1 MENNHQY
8 VAGNILPF
16 QNKAIMAK
24 WPWLLGIGIA
34 LVILGTFAI
43 LAAALTTLISVVF
56 LGGFLIA
63 NGILLSYQAGKLWWG
78 QWEKFFLQAGI
89 GFLYVIAGI
98 VFIANPISAAV
109 TLTLMFAIFYIIIG
123 ISRAILAI
131 THRISGWGWLFVSA
145 LITTA
150 IGILILSVWPSA
162 SLWILGVFVG
172 IDIVFIGWAFI
183 MSALW
188 ARKKI
193 QAVVK
198 E

>member
-1 MENNHQY
+1 MENNLQY
-8 VAGNILPF
+8 SARNTILS
-16 QNKAIMAK
+16 QNKTLHAK

-34 LVILGTFAI
+34 LVILGTLSI
-43 LAAALTTLISVVF
+43 LAATLTTLVSVIL

-78 QWEKFFLQAGI
+78 QWGKFFLQAGI

-98 VFIANPISAAV
+98 IFISNPMGAAV

-145 LITTA
+145 LITTLL
-150 IGILILSVWPSA
+150 GILILSVWPSA
-162 SLWILGVFVG
+162 SLWLLGVIVG
-172 IDIVFIGWAFI
+172 IDIVFIGWALI
-183 MSALW
+183 MTAVW
-188 ARKKI
+188 ARKKNSI
-193 QAVVK
+193 YD
-198 E
+198 